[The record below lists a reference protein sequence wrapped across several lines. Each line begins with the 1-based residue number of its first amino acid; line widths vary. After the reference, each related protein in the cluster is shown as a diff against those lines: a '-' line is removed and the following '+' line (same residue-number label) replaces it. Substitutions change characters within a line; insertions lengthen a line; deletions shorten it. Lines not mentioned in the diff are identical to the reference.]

1 LKMKK
6 RKSLYFPVVMAIIL
20 FFGLLTLVESSAWA
34 RAGAGGSYGSRGSR
48 SYSAPSTPS
57 SPSPSRPYSG
67 PGSVPGAGS
76 YPGAGN
82 RPSSGWFSGS
92 PFLQGLAGG
101 VAGGFLGN
109 MLFGGGGGHAA
120 GGMGGYGG
128 GGIGLFDIIIL
139 GLLLYFGYKFYKRWR
154 LQKEGT
160 SFYGDVVSPRIESP
174 YGTTRDGSLGTSQ
187 DSFAAYGDDLERG
200 LDQIRRIDPNFN
212 EESFK
217 ELVQDL
223 FFRIQAGW
231 MNRSLEGIDNLL
243 TAEMSEFFKNE
254 FEAMKQK
261 GRINRLENIAV
272 RKVEI
277 SEAWQETGKDYVTVF
292 FTANLLD
299 YTVDDKTGQVVEGDK
314 LNPVKFQEFWTFC
327 RDIGSSRWQL
337 SAINQVGEPVTRH

>member
-1 LKMKK
+1 M
-6 RKSLYFPVVMAIIL
+6 
-20 FFGLLTLVESSAWA
+20 
-34 RAGAGGSYGSRGSR
+34 
-48 SYSAPSTPS
+48 
-57 SPSPSRPYSG
+57 
-67 PGSVPGAGS
+67 PGSGS
-76 YPGAGN
+76 YPGSVN
-82 RPSSGWFSGS
+82 QPSSGWFRGS

-109 MLFGGGGGHAA
+109 MLFGGRGGNAA
-120 GGMGGYGG
+120 GSMGGSGG

-160 SFYGDVVSPRIESP
+160 SFYGDVVSPRIESSH
-174 YGTTRDGSLGTSQ
+174 GTTRDTYAGTPQ
-187 DSFAAYGDDLERG
+187 DSSSTYDDDLERG
-200 LDQIRRIDPNFN
+200 WDQIKRIDPSFN

-217 ELVQDL
+217 ELVQDM

-231 MNRSLEGIDNLL
+231 MNRSLEGVENLL
-243 TAEMSEFFKNE
+243 TPEMTEFFKKE
-254 FEAMKQK
+254 FEGMKQK

-292 FTANLLD
+292 FTDNLLD
-299 YTVDDKTGQVVEGDK
+299 YTVDDKTGQVVGGDK

>member
-1 LKMKK
+1 MEK
-6 RKSLYFPVVMAIIL
+6 RKSLYFAFIMGIIL
-20 FFGLLTLVESSAWA
+20 FFGVLTLMESSAWA
-34 RAGAGGSYGSRGSR
+34 RAGGGGSSGSRGSR
-48 SYSAPSTPS
+48 SYSAPSMPS

-67 PGSVPGAGS
+67 PGSMPGPGS
-76 YPGAGN
+76 YPGSAN

-109 MLFGGGGGHAA
+109 MLFGGGGHAA
-120 GGMGGYGG
+120 SPMGGYGG
-128 GGIGLFDIIIL
+128 GGIGFFDIIIL

-174 YGTTRDGSLGTSQ
+174 YGATRDTYSGTPQ
-187 DSFAAYGDDLERG
+187 DSSSTYGDDLDRG
-200 LDQIRRIDPNFN
+200 LNQIEKIDPNFN

-217 ELVQDL
+217 ELVQDM

-231 MNRSLEGIDNLL
+231 MNRSLEGVENLL
-243 TAEMSEFFKNE
+243 TSEMTEFFKNE
-254 FEAMKQK
+254 FEGMKQK

-299 YTVDDKTGQVVEGDK
+299 YTVDDKTDQVVGGDK

-337 SAINQVGEPVTRH
+337 SGINQLGEPVTRH